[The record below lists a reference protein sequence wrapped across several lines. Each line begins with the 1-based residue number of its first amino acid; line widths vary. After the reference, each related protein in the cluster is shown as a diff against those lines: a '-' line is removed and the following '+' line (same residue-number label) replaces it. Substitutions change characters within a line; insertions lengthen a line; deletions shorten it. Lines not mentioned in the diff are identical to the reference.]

1 MSVPESLATTGRP
14 RSPESLVE
22 NVVRL
27 VSLPEVCIRVNELIE
42 DPAVS
47 ITEIGHVVGQDPALT
62 ARLLKV
68 VNSPFYGYAG
78 RIDTIER
85 AITVIGMHD
94 LRVLILAT
102 AAVHAFSR
110 IPQDLVNMASFWRHS
125 AYTATMAR
133 LIAARTDVL
142 HPERL
147 FVGGL
152 LHDIGQLVHC
162 LEIPD
167 VVREV
172 LVAGGEDELAQGQ
185 LERELLGF
193 SHADTGAALLRAWR
207 LPEWLARVCEH
218 HHEPE
223 AAGRYVLDASIV
235 HAADALVSHIDRGV
249 APADALDA
257 VAPAARELCR
267 LDIDGIDDLA
277 MDAALG
283 LADALEVVIPSA
295 HQAR

>member
-1 MSVPESLATTGRP
+1 MSVPESVAAQTH
-14 RSPESLVE
+14 RSPENLVE

-27 VSLPEVCIRVNELIE
+27 VSLPEVCVRVNELIE
-42 DPAVS
+42 DPSVS
-47 ITEIGHVVGQDPALT
+47 VTEIGRVIAQDAALT

-85 AITVIGMHD
+85 AVTVIGMHD

-125 AYTATMAR
+125 AYAAVMAR
-133 LIAARTDVL
+133 LLAAHCDVL

-147 FVGGL
+147 FVAGL
-152 LHDIGQLVHC
+152 LHDVGQLVHC

-172 LVAGGEDELAQGQ
+172 LVTAGEDEVVQAQ
-185 LERELLGF
+185 LERDLLGF
-193 SHADTGAALLRAWR
+193 SHADTGAALMRAWR

-218 HHEPE
+218 HHAPE
-223 AAGRYVLDASIV
+223 EAGRYALDAGIV
-235 HAADALVSHIDRGV
+235 HAADLLVWQVDRGV
-249 APADALDA
+249 APVDALDS

-267 LDIDGIDDLA
+267 LHPDMVDDLA
-277 MDAALG
+277 MEAALG
-283 LADALEVVIPSA
+283 LADALEIVLPSVS
-295 HQAR
+295 AR

>member
-1 MSVPESLATTGRP
+1 MSVPESVAADRH

-27 VSLPEVCIRVNELIE
+27 VSLPEVCVRVNELIE
-42 DPAVS
+42 DPAASVH
-47 ITEIGHVVGQDPALT
+47 EIGRVISQDTALT

-68 VNSPFYGYAG
+68 VNSPFYGFGG
-78 RIDTIER
+78 RIDTVDR
-85 AITVIGMHD
+85 AITVVGMHD

-125 AYTATMAR
+125 AYTAVMAR
-133 LIAARTDVL
+133 LIAGRCDVL
-142 HPERL
+142 HPERF
-147 FVGGL
+147 FVAGL
-152 LHDIGQLVHC
+152 LHDVGQLVHC

-172 LVAGGEDELAQGQ
+172 LVAAGEDEVVQAQ
-185 LERELLGF
+185 LERDLIGF
-193 SHADTGAALLRAWR
+193 THADTGAALLRSWR

-218 HHEPE
+218 HHEPD
-223 AAGRYVLDASIV
+223 AAGRYTLDTAIV
-235 HAADALVSHIDRGV
+235 HAADLLVWQVDRGV
-249 APADALDA
+249 APVDALDA
-257 VAPAARELCR
+257 VAPTARELCR
-267 LDIDGIDDLA
+267 LDADMIDDLA

-283 LADALEVVIPSA
+283 LADALEVVLPSVT
-295 HQAR
+295 AR